1 MRTLRDRRVSN
12 LFKMKQLE
20 MIAPGFEPRYF
31 GSRGCTCNHYVI
43 LSLNL
48 QQAYQKVLIKVSAR
62 AAGISRLNQQVS
74 TFMHTHEAV
83 GGTHLLHNIVQ
94 RIPSVPWNMASW
106 QGSWVLSML
115 AIKNARKRSWKENQ
129 ITLLC
134 SQKWLPNT
142 SSTFSSL

>member
-12 LFKMKQLE
+12 LSKMKQIE

-62 AAGISRLNQQVS
+62 AVHISRLNQQVS

-94 RIPSVPWNMASW
+94 RIPSVP
-106 QGSWVLSML
+106 
-115 AIKNARKRSWKENQ
+115 
-129 ITLLC
+129 
-134 SQKWLPNT
+134 
-142 SSTFSSL
+142 